1 MSTNGSHIVNLHQVE
16 RDDAHL
22 HFHLNDAFFSA
33 LEQDEILGGS
43 VEVDVVVR
51 FGAADTFTFS
61 YTLSGQV
68 SVPCD
73 RCLDPVLLSVE
84 VNDRL
89 KVAYR
94 DNDEAIDADLTV
106 IPYSQLNYDMA
117 WDIYELL
124 LLNLPLQRIHSSGEC
139 NADML
144 SRFSIEEDSDSGK
157 FDV

>member
-1 MSTNGSHIVNLHQVE
+1 MSTNDSHIVNLRQVE

-22 HFHLNDAFFSA
+22 HFHLNDTFFRA

-144 SRFSIEEDSDSGK
+144 SRFSIEEDSDSGE

>member
-1 MSTNGSHIVNLHQVE
+1 MSTNDSHIVNLRQVE

-144 SRFSIEEDSDSGK
+144 SRFSIEEDSDSGE